1 VSNIARLYDL
11 YTDHAFDVL
20 SEEATQASLRVYIEG
35 IGTKNNG
42 TDSRYSQA
50 TGRGEAGVV
59 ARVEQS
65 PEKIITRIR
74 LFQEQNPEVII
85 EKIEFDIFGFSR
97 GAAAARH
104 FANEVLRGE
113 QGLLAQALPAG
124 SPILTSRFNWHL
136 KTDVAINFIGLFDT
150 VAAIAN
156 PGLFDFTVANSRNPG
171 VNLRLPDGCANKVV
185 HLVARD
191 EIRENF
197 ALNSLGNIDL
207 LLPGVHSDLG
217 GGYLPRAREKLLLG
231 KPVTSTISQHLA
243 PTRSTAYLTAEKEA
257 FAWYEKGVIDFDGPG
272 NELKVALWERPLLPS
287 EEQGGSNIDPLK
299 KVYAAAAIERPVHGE
314 LSLVYLRIMR
324 ELAVR
329 HDVPFK
335 LIPDTPALR
344 LPEELQP
351 IHKKLQA
358 YALGETKVEGLTRGE
373 EAMLRNRYIHLS
385 ANWNAAKGFNS
396 SDMNVVFIN
405 RPAKNNQ
412 RVVHP
417 NE

>member
-1 VSNIARLYDL
+1 VRLYEL
-11 YTDHAFDVL
+11 YTDHVFEDL
-20 SEEATQASLRVYIEG
+20 PEEAKQACLRVYIEG

-42 TDSRYSQA
+42 PDSLYSQA
-50 TGRGEAGVV
+50 TGRGDTGVV

-65 PEKIITRIR
+65 PAKIMEELR
-74 LFQEQNPEVII
+74 LFQQKNPKVII

-104 FANEVLRGE
+104 FANEVLKGE
-113 QGLLAQALPAG
+113 YSILAAALPTG
-124 SPILTSRFNWHL
+124 SPLLSSSFNWRLTS
-136 KTDVAINFIGLFDT
+136 DVSINFIGLFDT

-156 PGLFDFTVANSRNPG
+156 PGLFDFTGANSRNPG
-171 VNLRLPDGCANKVV
+171 VNLRLPDDCANKVV

-197 ALNSLGNIDL
+197 ALNSLGSADL

-231 KPVTSTISQHLA
+231 EPVTSQISQSMA
-243 PTRSTAYLTAEKEA
+243 STRSAAYLVAEKA
-257 FAWYEKGVIDFDGPG
+257 IYAWYEKGVIDVDGPG
-272 NELKVALWERPLLPS
+272 NELSVALWERPLTHS
-287 EEQGGSNIDPLK
+287 RERGGTHSDPQK
-299 KVYAAAAIERPVHGE
+299 KVFAAASIERPVHGE

-329 HDVPFK
+329 HDVPFDIIDANDTK
-335 LIPDTPALR
+335 LALPD
-344 LPEELQP
+344 ELEP

-358 YALGETKVEGLTRGE
+358 YALGESSVERLTVE
-373 EAMLRNRYIHLS
+373 ERALLRSRYIHLS
-385 ANWNAAKGFNS
+385 ANWNTAKGLNS
-396 SDMNVVFIN
+396 SDLDIVFIN
-405 RPAKNNQ
+405 RPADNNR